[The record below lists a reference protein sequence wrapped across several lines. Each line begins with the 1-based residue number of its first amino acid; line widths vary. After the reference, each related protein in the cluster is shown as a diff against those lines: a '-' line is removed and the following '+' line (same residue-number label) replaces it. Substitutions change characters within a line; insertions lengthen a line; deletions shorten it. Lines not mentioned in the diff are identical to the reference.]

1 MDFAGKPQNRN
12 GAVPMETELKFEVD
26 DAAAGRLSQRLG
38 FARKGK
44 TVTLRSIYFDTPDA
58 RLNAEGLALRI
69 REDAGRFIQTVK
81 TSAPGLRLQ
90 RGEWEVEVAG
100 PTLDLAAAAETP
112 LLQALNGCGPE
123 TLRPAFETRIERA
136 TRRLRVD
143 GGIVEAAL
151 DRGTVGDG
159 ETDAPILEL
168 ELELKRGKP
177 AALFEFARSLAAV
190 APMNLSF
197 LSKAERG
204 YALLDGGALAPVKAV
219 DPKLSRD
226 DTAETAF
233 KAIAGSALAQMA
245 DNARVLRHLR
255 RIEALHQLRVGARRL
270 RSAISL
276 FRPMLADDH
285 LEAIKGDLRWLTR
298 ELDDARNLDV
308 FITETF
314 RPAAKRHARSMGLSN
329 LGRALIT
336 AQTRA
341 YDRAEA
347 ALGSERFRTLMLETA
362 AWIETGPWTSGDDP
376 ALVALRARPIKAV
389 AREILKDRRRKV
401 IKAGKALARLAPQP
415 RHKLRIDAKK
425 LRYACGFFASLY
437 AGKPARRM
445 KRFIAAMEGLQDGL
459 GALTDIVAADSLT
472 AELATAAATDAPAK
486 LGFAA
491 GLIAGERQTD
501 EAAATRAAEK
511 AYARFAKAEPFWRP
525 NHS

>member
-1 MDFAGKPQNRN
+1 
-12 GAVPMETELKFEVD
+12 METELKFEVD
-26 DAAAGRLSQRLG
+26 DAAAERLSQRLG
-38 FARKGK
+38 FARKGR
-44 TVTLRSIYFDTPDA
+44 TVSLRSVYFDTPDG
-58 RLNAEGLALRI
+58 RLNAEGIAVRI
-69 REDAGRFIQTVK
+69 REDAGHFIQTVK
-81 TSAPGLRLQ
+81 TSAPGLV
-90 RGEWEVEVAG
+90 RGEWEMEVAG

-112 LLQALNGCGPE
+112 LLHALNGYGPE

-136 TRRLRVD
+136 TRRLRVE
-143 GGIVEAAL
+143 GGMVEAAL

-159 ETDAPILEL
+159 QTDAPILEL

-177 AALFEFARSLAAV
+177 EALFRFARALAGV

-197 LSKAERG
+197 ASKAERG
-204 YALLDGGALAPVKAV
+204 YALVDGEPLAPMKAA
-219 DPKLSRD
+219 DPKLSRE
-226 DTAETAF
+226 DTAASAF

-245 DNARVLRHLR
+245 NNARVLRRLR

-276 FRPMLADDH
+276 FGPMLADGHVD
-285 LEAIKGDLRWLTR
+285 EIKGELRWLTG

-308 FITETF
+308 FITQTF

-362 AWIETGPWTSGDDP
+362 AWIETGPWTSGDEP
-376 ALVALRARPIKAV
+376 RLVALRQRPIKAV
-389 AREILKDRRRKV
+389 AREILKRGRRKV
-401 IKAGKALARLAPQP
+401 MKAGKALAGLAPQP
-415 RHKLRIDAKK
+415 RHKLRINAKK
-425 LRYACGFFASLY
+425 LRYACGFFTGLYSGKAASRL
-437 AGKPARRM
+437 
-445 KRFIAAMEGLQDGL
+445 KRFVAAMEGLQDGL

-511 AYARFAKAEPFWRP
+511 AYARFAKAEPFW
-525 NHS
+525 